1 MSALVINH
9 NKQYVD
15 LCQLVRA
22 SSREVTVTASRS
34 SLQPMLSASL
44 VTVLSQS
51 PSSTRSVSRLGQ
63 RSECLQT
70 AQRSPEV
77 HISSHGH
84 KPAQQC
90 ARGPGLGQI
99 DVTPG
104 DRSPGLGHQGIEGTD
119 HQRRAEHQQQVALL
133 EVRVDVGPEPA
144 RQGLSKQ
151 DDVRPDHSVTGLTLG
166 HSVIGIGREDRRL
179 EPLEVVGLLAYC
191 AITLLKTPVGL
202 NYFFLEIKP
211 INGCFLS
218 PDLTSGRPA
227 RCSRASMFWVYT
239 LRRIPFW

>member
-9 NKQYVD
+9 NNQNVNPR
-15 LCQLVRA
+15 QFVRA

-34 SLQPMLSASL
+34 SLQPMVSASL

-63 RSECLQT
+63 RSEVRMLQT

-144 RQGLSKQ
+144 RQRLSKQ
-151 DDVRPDHSVTGLTLG
+151 DDVRPHHSVTGLTLG
-166 HSVIGIGREDRRL
+166 HSVITIGREDRRL
-179 EPLEVVGLLAYC
+179 EPLEVVGLLADS
-191 AITLLKTPVGL
+191 AVTLLKTPVGL

-211 INGCFLS
+211 ITGCFLS
-218 PDLTSGRPA
+218 PDLTSGSPA
-227 RCSRASMFWVYT
+227 RCSRASMFWV
-239 LRRIPFW
+239 